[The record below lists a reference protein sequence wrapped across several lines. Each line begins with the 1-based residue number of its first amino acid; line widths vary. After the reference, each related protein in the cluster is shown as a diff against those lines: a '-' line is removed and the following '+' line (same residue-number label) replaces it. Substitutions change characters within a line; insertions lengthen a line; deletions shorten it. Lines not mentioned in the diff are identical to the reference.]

1 MKFDLN
7 SLNLKRII
15 KKEHTNEMKW
25 NEYIVANGAC
35 DMCTYRSLSRCVY
48 VGGGPRGW
56 AVVVRAGAAG
66 GGGGFSGF
74 SSK

>member
-1 MKFDLN
+1 
-7 SLNLKRII
+7 
-15 KKEHTNEMKW
+15 
-25 NEYIVANGAC
+25 
-35 DMCTYRSLSRCVY
+35 MCTYRSLSRCVY